1 MKEMKDIKDMLKD
14 GKSEQYIME
23 EYREEFLKRLDDAKR
38 AIAAEFL
45 KRLDDAKRAIAAEEK
60 AEKEKKAK
68 QEKQDKVRGELK
80 EALCHYLAEKGN
92 PSPSKAADMWIKEID
107 QMEATTNMFL
117 KYFI

>member
-23 EYREEFLKRLDDAKR
+23 EYHKEFLKRLNDAKR
-38 AIAAEFL
+38 AI
-45 KRLDDAKRAIAAEEK
+45 DAEEK

-68 QEKQDKVRGELK
+68 QEKQDKVRSELK

-107 QMEATTNMFL
+107 KTNLIEVEFM
-117 KYFI
+117 KYFM

>member
-1 MKEMKDIKDMLKD
+1 MKEMKEIKYMLKE
-14 GKSEQYIME
+14 GKSEQDIME
-23 EYREEFLKRLDDAKR
+23 EYHEEFLKRLNDAKR
-38 AIAAEFL
+38 TL
-45 KRLDDAKRAIAAEEK
+45 AAEEK
-60 AEKEKKAK
+60 AEKEKKAKQEK

-92 PSPSKAADMWIKEID
+92 PSPSKAADMWIEEID

>member
-1 MKEMKDIKDMLKD
+1 MKEMKEIKDMLKA
-14 GKSEQYIME
+14 GKSEHDIMK
-23 EYREEFLKRLDDAKR
+23 EYREEFLKCLNDAKC
-38 AIAAEFL
+38 
-45 KRLDDAKRAIAAEEK
+45 AIAAEEE
-60 AEKEKKAK
+60 AEREKKAK

-107 QMEATTNMFL
+107 QMEATTNMFI

>member
-23 EYREEFLKRLDDAKR
+23 EYHKEFLKRLNDAKR
-38 AIAAEFL
+38 TL
-45 KRLDDAKRAIAAEEK
+45 AAEEE
-60 AEKEKKAK
+60 AEREKKAK
-68 QEKQDKVRGELK
+68 QEKQDKIRGELK

-107 QMEATTNMFL
+107 QMESTTNMFI

>member
-1 MKEMKDIKDMLKD
+1 MKEIKDMLKA
-14 GKSEQYIME
+14 GKSEQDIME
-23 EYREEFLKRLDDAKR
+23 EYHEEFLKRLN
-38 AIAAEFL
+38 
-45 KRLDDAKRAIAAEEK
+45 DAKRAIAAEEE

-80 EALCHYLAEKGN
+80 EALCHYLAENGN

-107 QMEATTNMFL
+107 QMEATTNMFI

>member
-23 EYREEFLKRLDDAKR
+23 EYHEEFLKRLN
-38 AIAAEFL
+38 
-45 KRLDDAKRAIAAEEK
+45 DAKRAIAAEEK

-80 EALCHYLAEKGN
+80 EALCHYLAAKGN
-92 PSPSKAADMWIKEID
+92 PLPSKVADMWIKEID
-107 QMEATTNMFL
+107 QMEATTNMFI

>member
-23 EYREEFLKRLDDAKR
+23 EYHKEFLKRLNDAKR
-38 AIAAEFL
+38 AI
-45 KRLDDAKRAIAAEEK
+45 DAEEK

-68 QEKQDKVRGELK
+68 QEKQDKVRSELK

-92 PSPSKAADMWIKEID
+92 PSPSKAADIWIKEID
-107 QMEATTNMFL
+107 QMEATTNMFI

>member
-23 EYREEFLKRLDDAKR
+23 EYREEFLKRLN
-38 AIAAEFL
+38 
-45 KRLDDAKRAIAAEEK
+45 DAKRAIAAEEK

-92 PSPSKAADMWIKEID
+92 SSPSKAADMWIKEID
-107 QMEATTNMFL
+107 KANLIEVEFM
-117 KYFI
+117 KYFM